1 MVKSLLPP
9 PKRHKIK
16 EMKEQRTLKMYN
28 NLVKLLCKSPS
39 LKAEF
44 KTDDD
49 RKALIEMKYM
59 LSKMSFYKFVKEY
72 ASDPFSP
79 RWRAKP
85 REYFYGGSYTDRIQD
100 TVIGVEFEIDYEPN
114 GVENLQIEKRLPSE
128 EEIYVYARK
137 LSTYSSRIT
146 LGNLDSLIIFY
157 TRVGVDKMVTKLNEL
172 SLQQKQINAYKDIT
186 DLY

>member
-85 REYFYGGSYTDRIQD
+85 REYFYGGSYT
-100 TVIGVEFEIDYEPN
+100 
-114 GVENLQIEKRLPSE
+114 IEKRLPSE

>member
-1 MVKSLLPP
+1 MVKSLLPQ

-28 NLVKLLCKSPS
+28 NLVNLLCKSPS
-39 LKAEF
+39 LKEIF
-44 KTDDD
+44 TTDDD
-49 RKALIEMKYM
+49 RNALIEMKYM

-72 ASDPFSP
+72 STEPFSP
-79 RWRAKP
+79 RWRVKP
-85 REYFYGGSYTDRIQD
+85 REYFFGGSYTDIIQD

-114 GVENLQIEKRLPSE
+114 GVENWQIDKHLPSE
-128 EEIYVYARK
+128 DEIYVYARK
-137 LSTYSSRIT
+137 QSTFSSKIA
-146 LGNLDSLIIFY
+146 LNNLDSFIIFY
-157 TRVGVDKMVTKLNEL
+157 TFVGVDKMATKLNEL

>member
-100 TVIGVEFEIDYEPN
+100 TVM
-114 GVENLQIEKRLPSE
+114 RL
-128 EEIYVYARK
+128 IM
-137 LSTYSSRIT
+137 SR
-146 LGNLDSLIIFY
+146 
-157 TRVGVDKMVTKLNEL
+157 MVWKTC
-172 SLQQKQINAYKDIT
+172 
-186 DLY
+186 